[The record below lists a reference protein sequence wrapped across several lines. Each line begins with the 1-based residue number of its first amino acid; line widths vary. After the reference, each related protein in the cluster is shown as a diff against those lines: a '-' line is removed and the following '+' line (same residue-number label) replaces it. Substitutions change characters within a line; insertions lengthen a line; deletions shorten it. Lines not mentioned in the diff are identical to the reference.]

1 MSDVKFIDDFEDIA
15 RDAMNEID
23 KKLTE
28 KFVTLIKFLS
38 DNHDA
43 CAKLKGKN
51 APRIGS
57 KDFIIKIAGLFAE
70 SRHPKKPAKPA
81 TVPDEM
87 VGVVLHVFFDFN
99 KDDLP
104 RIQKEHSFSMGA
116 ENIIG
121 DLLERYLSHKL
132 EPHGWIWCSGT
143 IVKAVDFI
151 KLNEKDNSWT
161 LLQVKNRDNTENS
174 SSSAIRHGTKIIK
187 WFRTFSKKKGSNWD
201 AFPDEVST
209 QHLSEEGFKDFV
221 VEYLSALK

>member
-1 MSDVKFIDDFEDIA
+1 MSEIKFIAGSGEIA
-15 RDAMNEID
+15 RDKMNEID

-38 DNHDA
+38 DNPGA

-51 APRIGS
+51 APSIGS
-57 KDFIIKIAGLFAE
+57 SDYIVKVAELFSE
-70 SRHPKKPAKPA
+70 SRYPKKPAKPA

-104 RIQKEHSFSMGA
+104 RVQKEHSFSMGA

-121 DLLERYLSHKL
+121 ELLERYLAHKL

-143 IVKAVDFI
+143 IVKAVDFV

-201 AFPDEVST
+201 GFPDEVST
-209 QHLSEEGFKDFV
+209 QHLSEEDFEDFV
-221 VEYLSALK
+221 VKYLSALK